1 MTAQS
6 TDSPEYIKFIED
18 QWSEF
23 QKNTDLDKIP
33 TIEDDTLRETII
45 KDLSFVSAMD
55 VKEYTLYQKWCEVH
69 DKYPTQEVNSF
80 FDEIT
85 PIIEKV
91 EDKFLEHE
99 KELIQ
104 MKTV

>member
-23 QKNTDLDKIP
+23 QKNTDLDKIR

-45 KDLSFVSAMD
+45 KELSFVSAMD
-55 VKEYTLYQKWCEVH
+55 FK
-69 DKYPTQEVNSF
+69 
-80 FDEIT
+80 
-85 PIIEKV
+85 
-91 EDKFLEHE
+91 
-99 KELIQ
+99 
-104 MKTV
+104 

>member
-1 MTAQS
+1 MILQSQEKSKQLYFKTCISPSDLKYDTGRLEEILLEIDGSKKSPYKQWLTNIEIKEEFNYDEIPFMTDEEIRGS
-6 TDSPEYIKFIED
+6 
-18 QWSEF
+18 
-23 QKNTDLDKIP
+23 
-33 TIEDDTLRETII
+33 
-45 KDLSFVSAMD
+45 
-55 VKEYTLYQKWCEVH
+55 
-69 DKYPTQEVNSF
+69 VNSF
-80 FDEIT
+80 FEEIT

>member
-1 MTAQS
+1 MTDEEIRGS
-6 TDSPEYIKFIED
+6 
-18 QWSEF
+18 
-23 QKNTDLDKIP
+23 
-33 TIEDDTLRETII
+33 
-45 KDLSFVSAMD
+45 
-55 VKEYTLYQKWCEVH
+55 
-69 DKYPTQEVNSF
+69 VNSF